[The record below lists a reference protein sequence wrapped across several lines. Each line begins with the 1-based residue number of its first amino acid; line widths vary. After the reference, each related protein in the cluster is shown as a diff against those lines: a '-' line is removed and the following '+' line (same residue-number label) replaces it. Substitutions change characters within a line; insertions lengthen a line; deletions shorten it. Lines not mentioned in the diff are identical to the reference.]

1 MPQGCMQRITQVD
14 ERTCAK
20 FWPALR
26 ATLGGGLRRAGP
38 MMLWSAALSLL
49 SLAAAGCATSSPHS
63 AENWSTRHEPL
74 TVAQPTERG
83 EPASRASEPTPR
95 GPISRSDP
103 GAAAADAE
111 RELGPEGVAPPAVD
125 RPAIPPP
132 PDLGA
137 VAIVEGLLAALPGE
151 RAISPASPLN
161 ISVNGI
167 SNQSHA
173 QPREFDAFLGCF
185 ATLLNRAP
193 TSPAPAID
201 YRLVGSA
208 YLITAEGFDQ
218 WELFLRLTPAD
229 ASWSLWQSGTPIR
242 VLRHPRPGHQQI
254 TLWPLALDA
263 EPGAGENE

>member
-1 MPQGCMQRITQVD
+1 
-14 ERTCAK
+14 
-20 FWPALR
+20 
-26 ATLGGGLRRAGP
+26 

-173 QPREFDAFLGCF
+173 QPREFDAFLGRF
-185 ATLLNRAP
+185 ATLLNRAGDEHGLSFHLTPPRPMDDP